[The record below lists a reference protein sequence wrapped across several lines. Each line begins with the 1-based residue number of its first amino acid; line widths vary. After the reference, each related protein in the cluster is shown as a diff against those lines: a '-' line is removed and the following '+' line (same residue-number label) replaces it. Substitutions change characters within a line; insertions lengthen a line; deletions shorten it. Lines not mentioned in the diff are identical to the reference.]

1 MYVSN
6 KYPLYTSE
14 SKSNAWTL
22 GALIAICFLIIAL
35 SIALSLILTSLLFAF
50 DVLLI

>member
-14 SKSNAWTL
+14 SKSNVWTL

-35 SIALSLILTSLLFAF
+35 SLALSLILTSLLFAF
-50 DVLLI
+50 DVLLL